1 MQSTLH
7 AYNAGS
13 QLVISV
19 KGMLV
24 DNPNIIKEGY
34 ARYILLAYL
43 SITMHFNQSQYG
55 ATSFAAYSITA
66 CCTLMASISL
76 HFAWIIQIAITE
88 GCYAVDYYN
97 CVVQN

>member
-13 QLVISV
+13 QLVIIV

-24 DNPNIIKEGY
+24 DNPNVINEGD
-34 ARYILLAYL
+34 ARCILLAYL

-55 ATSFAAYSITA
+55 ATSFAAYSVTA
-66 CCTLMASISL
+66 CCTLMASISM
-76 HFAWIIQIAITE
+76 HFDLLI
-88 GCYAVDYYN
+88 
-97 CVVQN
+97 